1 MGEKRAKAR
10 KLLSAEEID
19 ALVEMGSAL
28 KEHLWLTQEA
38 LRYLALRLHVEQK
51 ERERVRA
58 RILVREAAAMA
69 GSSIYRSLAWA
80 NRKLGAGI
88 GKSRELVVDKI
99 AKGANFVVGKV
110 AGLWSAMVA
119 DGAKGKRRHRDG
131 RKGEA
136 E

>member
-1 MGEKRAKAR
+1 MGKKEKKKVKKRAKAR

-19 ALVEMGSAL
+19 ALVAMGSEL
-28 KEHLWLTQEA
+28 KENLWLTQEA

-69 GSSIYRSLAWA
+69 GSGIYRSLAWA

-88 GKSRELVVDKI
+88 GKSRE
-99 AKGANFVVGKV
+99 FVVGKV
-110 AGLWSAMVA
+110 TGLWSAMVA
-119 DGAKGKRRHRDG
+119 GWRERETEAPRWAQG
-131 RKGEA
+131 RS
-136 E
+136 

>member
-1 MGEKRAKAR
+1 MDKKEEKKVKKRAKAR

-19 ALVEMGSAL
+19 ALVEMGAEL

-38 LRYLALRLHVEQK
+38 LRYFALRLHVEQK

-69 GSSIYRSLAWA
+69 GSGIHRRLAWA

-88 GKSRELVVDKI
+88 GKSREFVVDKI
-99 AKGANFVVGKV
+99 

-119 DGAKGKRRHRDG
+119 G
-131 RKGEA
+131 
-136 E
+136 